1 MFGCLSRIGCL
12 VLLALLCVGGW
23 FTKEMWYPRVRALVM
38 SEPSAPTLT
47 WMPITTDAADRATAK
62 IARLAEK
69 NGPVFTDLTPSE
81 FAARVMMPAM
91 KMLGSSAGDPEAAIH
106 GDTLFVRA
114 NVALTELGDRKS
126 FGPLASMLDGK
137 QPVVIGGRLDVAS
150 RGVAQF
156 HVVHFTVKELK
167 IPGAAVAKI
176 IARVGM
182 KARTDV
188 IDASA
193 VALPLASTVADV
205 RVSKG
210 HVVLYKAVP

>member
-12 VLLALLCVGGW
+12 VLVALLGVGGW
-23 FTKEMWYPRVRALVM
+23 YTKDMWYPRVRALVV
-38 SEPSAPTLT
+38 SGPPAPTLT
-47 WMPITTDAADRATAK
+47 WMPITKDAADRATAK
-62 IARLAEK
+62 IERLSER

-91 KMLGSSAGDPEAAIH
+91 KMLGSSAADPEAAIH

-114 NVALTELGDRKS
+114 NVALTELGDPKS
-126 FGPLASMLDGK
+126 LGPLASMLDGK
-137 QPVVIGGRLDVAS
+137 QPVVIGGWLDVAGK
-150 RGVAQF
+150 GVAQF
-156 HVVHFTVKELK
+156 HVVRFTVKELK
-167 IPGAAVAKI
+167 IPGAAVARI

-205 RVSKG
+205 RVAKG

>member
-1 MFGCLSRIGCL
+1 MFGCLGRLGCL
-12 VLLALLCVGGW
+12 VMLALIGVGGW
-23 FTKEMWYPRVRALVM
+23 FTKDLWYPRVRALVV
-38 SEPSAPTLT
+38 SEPPAKGMT
-47 WMPITTDAADRATAK
+47 WMPITKDAEARATAK
-62 IARLAEK
+62 IAKLAEK

-81 FAARVMMPAM
+81 FAARVMIPAM
-91 KMLGSSAGDPEAAIH
+91 KMLGASAGDPEAAIH

-114 NVALTELGDRKS
+114 NVALTELGDPKS
-126 FGPLASMLDGK
+126 FGPLASMLDGR
-137 QPVVIGGRLDVAS
+137 QPVVIGGRLDVAGK
-150 RGVAQF
+150 GVAQF

-176 IARVGM
+176 VARVGM

-205 RVSKG
+205 RITKG
-210 HVVLYKAVP
+210 HVVLYKAMP